1 MAVYEEQTKG
11 VISLRLFETSECQA
25 IVQKLMHLETWN
37 QALIREERNGH
48 DYSDV
53 KNPALRSATLAQS
66 DDVAWLY
73 REFELRIHQL
83 IKPVVSDLWKIDLKA
98 QSGTQLLK
106 YEVGD
111 HYKPHLDTGVDL
123 EQRYFSVLCYLNDD
137 FQGGR
142 TLFPTLDYAVTPVA
156 GQAVLFPSM
165 YRHGSE
171 PITSGRKFVLVSWI
185 DGPVA
190 IKWI

>member
-1 MAVYEEQTKG
+1 MIVYEEQTKG
-11 VISLRLFETSECQA
+11 VITLRLFEVSECRA
-25 IVQKLMHLETWN
+25 IVQKLMRLETWN
-37 QALIREERNGH
+37 QALIREQTSTDE
-48 DYSDV
+48 YSDV
-53 KNPALRSATLAQS
+53 KNPAFRSASLAKV
-66 DDVAWLY
+66 DDVVWLY
-73 REFELRIHQL
+73 HEFELRIHQL
-83 IKPVVSDLWKIDLKA
+83 VKPLVSELWKINLNA
-98 QSGTQLLK
+98 QSDTQLLK
-106 YEVGD
+106 YEAGD

-123 EQRYFSVLCYLNDD
+123 EHRYFSVLCYLNDD

-142 TLFPTLDYAVTPVA
+142 TLFPTLDHAVTPIA

-171 PITSGRKFVLVSWI
+171 PITSGRKFVLVSWL

>member
-1 MAVYEEQTKG
+1 MIYEEQTQG
-11 VISLRLFETSECQA
+11 VITFRLFDTSECRE
-25 IVQKLMHLETWN
+25 IVRKLTQLETWN
-37 QALIREERNGH
+37 QALIREQSNG
-48 DYSDV
+48 DEYTDV
-53 KNPALRSATLAQS
+53 KNPAHRSASLAKS
-66 DDVAWLY
+66 EDVAWLY
-73 REFELRIHQL
+73 REFELRIHSL
-83 IKPVVSDLWKIDLKA
+83 VKPVVQDLWKIDLSD
-98 QSGTQLLK
+98 QSDTQLLK
-106 YEVGD
+106 YEAGD
-111 HYKPHLDTGVDL
+111 HYLPHLDTGVDL

-142 TLFPTLDYAVTPVA
+142 TLFPTLDYAVTPSA

-171 PITSGRKFVLVSWI
+171 PVISGRKFVLVSWI